1 MTKAELDSIKILP
14 LEDSWYRKVK
24 EKLDGIAKPLDGL
37 GKFEHLIAQIGAIEK
52 TTKISIQ
59 KKAVLVMCADNGVV
73 EEQVSQSGK
82 EVTLA
87 VAKAM
92 GVNNSSVGKMAAV
105 AGVDVIPVDIGIDT
119 DEVIP
124 GVLPRKVAKGTK
136 NFAKEPAMT
145 EEEVLKAIET
155 GIQLVQ
161 QCHREGYEIFATGEM
176 GIGNTTTSTAVA
188 AALLDLEVE
197 QVTGKGR
204 TLRFNF
210 SPSWREVADIN
221 SAGCKSSRRKS
232 KAGSEIYSL
241 DRADS

>member
-105 AGVDVIPVDIGIDT
+105 AGAEVIPVDIGSGAIGIDT

-197 QVTGKGR
+197 QVTGKR
-204 TLRFNF
+204 R
-210 SPSWREVADIN
+210 IN
-221 SAGCKSSRRKS
+221 G
-232 KAGSEIYSL
+232 
-241 DRADS
+241 